1 MSLNELSKKI
11 HQANREKG
19 FYEEIEAIQLLI
31 AKENSD
37 LLKAFNQTLFASRIA
52 LLTSEASEALEANRK
67 SNQMQMISDFQ
78 KDSVIPEMCDEV
90 FIEWFS
96 KNVKDT
102 EEDELADVAIRLL
115 DEVGR
120 SEVDIDLHIEMKL
133 RFNSLRPKK
142 HGKEY

>member
-1 MSLNELSKKI
+1 MLNELSKEI

-19 FYEEIEAIQLLI
+19 FYEEIEEIQRVLFKHNPKLV
-31 AKENSD
+31 KS
-37 LLKAFNQTLFASRIA
+37 FNQTLFASRMA

-67 SNQMQMISDFQ
+67 SNQMLMVSDHQ
-78 KDSVIPEMCDEV
+78 KEVVLPEMNDEQ

-96 KNVKDT
+96 SNVKDT
-102 EEDELADVAIRLL
+102 EEDELADVAIRLF

-120 SEVDIDLHIEMKL
+120 SEIDIDFHIKMKL
-133 RFNSLRPKK
+133 RFNSLRPRK